1 MFMLYSRWGGEDT
14 DSENGKAK
22 RSKYN
27 RPCLIHCLWK
37 MASTM
42 AEPKWYRLNPPSI
55 YSEIILIDFL
65 RLLSAAVL
73 CNRRS
78 YNYAVELPHLDR
90 LNFTTG

>member
-1 MFMLYSRWGGEDT
+1 
-14 DSENGKAK
+14 
-22 RSKYN
+22 
-27 RPCLIHCLWK
+27 
-37 MASTM
+37 
-42 AEPKWYRLNPPSI
+42 LNPPSI